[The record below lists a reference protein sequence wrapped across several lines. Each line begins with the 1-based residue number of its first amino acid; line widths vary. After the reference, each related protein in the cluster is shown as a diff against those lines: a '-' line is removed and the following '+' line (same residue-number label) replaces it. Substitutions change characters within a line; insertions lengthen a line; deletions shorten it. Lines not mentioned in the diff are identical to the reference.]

1 MENETM
7 RIANWYG
14 GKDFRIERVP
24 KPRIKDD
31 GVLIRVKAVSICGT
45 ELHAYTGKS
54 KRREEIHG
62 LPLVMGHEFSGEVV
76 EAGKNVKEI
85 SVGDRV
91 AVNPLITCGKCEQC
105 ITGKTNICKKI
116 KMIGLHVDG
125 AFAEYVPVIGGNCYK
140 IPDTMSFE
148 EASLMEPCSV
158 GLHAVNVSQIELGD
172 DVVVIGDGP
181 IGLMALQAAKL
192 AGAARIFVV
201 GHHNYRLDLAK
212 KLGADEV
219 INEREENAVKKV
231 MELTDGRGV
240 DVVLEAVGTQKAVQQ
255 GIDMANKGKTVTVI
269 GLLEKSMEL
278 NMLNVTVKELRI
290 QGSYGYTKKEFGSSV
305 KLASKNKINLKQMI
319 THIFPLEEIQKG
331 FEILAQKKNA
341 IKVVIKP

>member
-24 KPRIKDD
+24 KPKIRDNE
-31 GVLIRVKAVSICGT
+31 VLVRVKAASICGT
-45 ELHAYTGKS
+45 ELHAYTGLS

-62 LPLVMGHEFSGEVV
+62 LPLVMGHEFSGEVAEV
-76 EAGKNVKEI
+76 GKNVSEV

-105 ITGKTNICKKI
+105 ITGKTNICKEI

-125 AFAEYVPVIGGNCYK
+125 AFAEYVPVVTENCYK
-140 IPDTMSFE
+140 IPDTLSFE
-148 EASLMEPCSV
+148 EVALMEPCSV
-158 GLHAVNVSQIELGD
+158 GIHAVNITPIELGD
-172 DVVVIGDGP
+172 NVAVIGDGP

-192 AGAARIFVV
+192 AGAARIFVI
-201 GHHNYRLDLAK
+201 GHHNHRLDLAK

-219 INEREENAVKKV
+219 INEKEEDAVKKV
-231 MELTDGRGV
+231 MELTDGKGV
-240 DVVLEAVGTQKAVQQ
+240 DVVLEAVGTRKAVQQ
-255 GIDMANKGKTVTVI
+255 GIDMANKGKTITVI

-278 NMLNVTVKELRI
+278 NMLNVAVKELRI

-305 KLASKNKINLKQMI
+305 KLASRNKIDLKQMI
-319 THIFPLEEIQKG
+319 THVFSLEEIQKG